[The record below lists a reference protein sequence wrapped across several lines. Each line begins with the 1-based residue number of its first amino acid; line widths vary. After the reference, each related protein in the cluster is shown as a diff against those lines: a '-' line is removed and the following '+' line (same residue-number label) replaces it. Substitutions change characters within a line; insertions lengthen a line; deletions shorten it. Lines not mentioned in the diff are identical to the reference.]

1 MYLPFVWW
9 GSPPALVPPSRGS
22 GAARYPLRRRVVEG
36 SPEIQAGEGA
46 ARPPLVRD
54 SLELL
59 GPGQFIH
66 SVGDL
71 DGTADTEV
79 SDGDDVLPGQVE
91 HQEHLG
97 GPLADSLD
105 LDQLRD
111 HVLVRQVLDL
121 IEIETAVLDSLRQI
135 AKEFDLGVGEA
146 RLAQRR
152 LPLAEQRLRCRRLS
166 AELSEQLLPD
176 RAPRFGGELLTDDR
190 PGHRLEWIGP
200 AAAAIDLRV
209 ERALLLH
216 HALQH

>member
-1 MYLPFVWW
+1 MYLPFVLW

-71 DGTADTEV
+71 DGAADTEV
-79 SDGDDVLPGQVE
+79 SDGDDVLPGQME

-97 GPLADSLD
+97 GLLAHSLD

-111 HVLVRQVLDL
+111 HVLVRQVLDP
-121 IEIETAVLDSLRQI
+121 IEVETAILDSLR
-135 AKEFDLGVGEA
+135 EVTEELDLRVREA

-152 LPLAEQRLRCRRLS
+152 LPLAQQRLRRRRLPV
-166 AELSEQLLPD
+166 ELSDQLLPD
-176 RAPRFGGELLTDDR
+176 RAGRLGRELLTDD
-190 PGHRLEWIGP
+190 
-200 AAAAIDLRV
+200 
-209 ERALLLH
+209 
-216 HALQH
+216 